1 MALHGEDPF
10 HRDALARPAQ
20 DLADADGK
28 RVAVV
33 QEIRNRRLAGE
44 PVGGSVQLDDRV
56 RVGPVVDVLA
66 EPAAL
71 ELPALQ
77 PPAPEP
83 AVCPGG
89 QRDCRRA
96 PSRPVGMQD
105 RSFALLELNELRP
118 KLRLELRVRSS
129 AAKCAPPL
137 VVDPHELGE
146 RDRPGLTRR
155 ERLLLEAVVCGCLSW
170 MDGGIGHLDLAFEL
184 PDRRTTDCGL
194 GSRLRPFRRFR
205 KEARMRPLRWPA
217 MRIVVGAD
225 DEGEVADAVV
235 DELRARGHHV
245 TVLEREQWPE
255 VARRVGEAVVSGEA
269 DQGMV
274 FCWTGTGT
282 AMAANKLP
290 GVRAALAWDPWI
302 AEGARRW
309 NDANVLVMSLKRTS
323 PETAREIVDA
333 WLAVER
339 PDADE
344 AENIARLAEL
354 EQR

>member
-1 MALHGEDPF
+1 
-10 HRDALARPAQ
+10 
-20 DLADADGK
+20 
-28 RVAVV
+28 
-33 QEIRNRRLAGE
+33 
-44 PVGGSVQLDDRV
+44 
-56 RVGPVVDVLA
+56 
-66 EPAAL
+66 
-71 ELPALQ
+71 
-77 PPAPEP
+77 
-83 AVCPGG
+83 
-89 QRDCRRA
+89 
-96 PSRPVGMQD
+96 
-105 RSFALLELNELRP
+105 
-118 KLRLELRVRSS
+118 
-129 AAKCAPPL
+129 
-137 VVDPHELGE
+137 
-146 RDRPGLTRR
+146 
-155 ERLLLEAVVCGCLSW
+155 
-170 MDGGIGHLDLAFEL
+170 
-184 PDRRTTDCGL
+184 
-194 GSRLRPFRRFR
+194 
-205 KEARMRPLRWPA
+205 

-333 WLAVER
+333 WLAVEQ

-354 EQR
+354 ERR